1 MRRKIKIFCLQ
12 EKLPK
17 YVEKEI
23 DLSSVSNLVSFKIC
37 RKNGFSVRVVYFF
50 IPTLGSSRPQWGTI
64 ELICISTHMSVSLSG
79 HPRLFL
85 GDYKIA
91 VRNYVH
97 RMQPQA
103 TVSNPLSG
111 SIICSSIRRPG
122 RPRDFCGFLHLYQFP
137 VWGSS
142 VAMNLFSCICND
154 SKVPNSAIKLISTQS
169 INPPSPEKSVT
180 VTILMAEP
188 VTIPHIFLQYRVSL
202 TVIMQV
208 LDQPRTQLYCLGLFF
223 AR

>member
-1 MRRKIKIFCLQ
+1 M
-12 EKLPK
+12 
-17 YVEKEI
+17 
-23 DLSSVSNLVSFKIC
+23 
-37 RKNGFSVRVVYFF
+37 YFF

-154 SKVPNSAIKLISTQS
+154 IKVPNSARKLISTQS
-169 INPPSPEKSVT
+169 INPPPPEKSVT

-188 VTIPHIFLQYRVSL
+188 VTIPHIFL
-202 TVIMQV
+202 
-208 LDQPRTQLYCLGLFF
+208 
-223 AR
+223 